1 MEKKYKRMVFFV
13 LIILNVLC
21 ISAMGQYNVYCTG
34 DKSCCVAAKEPA
46 GVYTYPVFVVPT
58 DLQSAL
64 GWMTSNGYGSYG
76 GCLSTAPSIAVYNVY
91 CTGDKSCCVAAKEP
105 AGVYISPV
113 LAAPTDLQ
121 SALDWM
127 NSSGYGSYGGCLS
140 TAPGI
145 AVYNVYCTGDQSS
158 CVAAKEPVGNHT
170 YPQLPNRVD
179 LSSAIAWMNANG
191 YGSLSYS
198 GCPSGQTNCSGLC
211 TDTSSDSNNC
221 GSCGNICSSGTSC
234 VRGSCSGMTGGNY
247 PQTLH
252 ECENGVM
259 CGTWTLHG
267 NQYYA
272 NWENGATAT
281 LTVDSWGAS
290 GVVINRHDYG
300 GTSAGLSARYE
311 GQLNGNAI
319 ENGKFTWTFEGST
332 HSGTWKANW

>member
-1 MEKKYKRMVFFV
+1 MHLFKSIALASIVFFALFALLAV
-13 LIILNVLC
+13 
-21 ISAMGQYNVYCTG
+21 AQPAQAGDYNVYCTG
-34 DKSCCVAAKEPA
+34 DQSCCVAAKEP
-46 GVYTYPVFVVPT
+46 VETFMYPQLPNRV
-58 DLQSAL
+58 DLSSAMT
-64 GWMTSNGYGSYG
+64 WMNANGYGSNG
-76 GCLSTAPSIAVYNVY
+76 GCLSSAPAIAV
-91 CTGDKSCCVAAKEP
+91 
-105 AGVYISPV
+105 
-113 LAAPTDLQ
+113 
-121 SALDWM
+121 W
-127 NSSGYGSYGGCLS
+127 
-140 TAPGI
+140 
-145 AVYNVYCTGDQSS
+145 NVYCTGDQSS
-158 CVAAKEPVGNHT
+158 CVAAKEPVGTRT

-191 YGSLSYS
+191 YGSLSYG
-198 GCPSGQTNCSGLC
+198 GCSSGQTNCSGSC

-234 VRGSCSGMTGGNY
+234 MRGSCSSMTGGNY
-247 PQTLH
+247 PQTMH

-259 CGTWTLHG
+259 CGTWTLQG